1 MLIGVDG
8 CRDAW
13 IAVSRSPGR
22 RDIRWRRVGA
32 LAELFADAHRPTV
45 VGVDIPIGLM
55 LRGPRA
61 CDGEAR
67 RRLGSR
73 ACCVFTPPLR
83 PMLDAPSYT
92 AASALRREIEGK
104 GVTKQA
110 WGIVPKIAEVDR
122 LLRRH
127 PAYRPIVREVH
138 PEVSFWML
146 NGKRPIA
153 ERKTSPAGQQR
164 RVALLRGWCDDA
176 IVRALADRR
185 ALGCR
190 ADDIVDAFVTLWTAE
205 RIHHGRAITLPGDP
219 PRDTHGLNMEI
230 VV

>member
-13 IAVSRSPGR
+13 VAVSRAPGR
-22 RDIRWRRVGA
+22 RDIRWRRVGM
-32 LAELFADAHRPTV
+32 LAELFDDGAQPSV

-55 LRGPRA
+55 PRGARA

-67 RRLGSR
+67 RRLGRR

-83 PMLDAPSYT
+83 PMLDAPTYE
-92 AASALRREIEGK
+92 AASALRRRIEGK
-104 GVTKQA
+104 GVSKQA

-122 LLRRH
+122 LLRER
-127 PAYRPIVREVH
+127 PAYREIIREVH

-146 NGKRPIA
+146 NGERPIIDRKA
-153 ERKTSPAGQQR
+153 EKAGQER
-164 RVALLRGWCDDA
+164 RVALLRRWCGDA

-185 ALGCR
+185 VLGCR
-190 ADDIVDAFVTLWTAE
+190 DDDIVDAFVTLWTAE
-205 RIHHGRAITLPGDP
+205 RIHAGRAITLPGAP
-219 PRDTHGLNMEI
+219 PRDGHGLRMEI